1 MKTAR
6 LLLFIALLFLP
17 VLVFPQQTFT
27 LEQCIAKAVDNN
39 LRLKQQK
46 LSIRMSKADVK
57 QSKFDLL
64 PSVNAQAGLN
74 YNFGRSLDPTTY
86 QFVER
91 RVQTS
96 DVSLSSDWTLFNG
109 LKKIN
114 NMKKSQLDLKADQS
128 SYAEMKNNITLN
140 VVSSFLRVLVR
151 EKEHDLAEQKL
162 SFSKDQ
168 IERTKKLVDAG
179 SQPEGELEEVRSQML
194 ADKHQLTVA
203 DNQLEMAR
211 LDLKQ
216 LMELEP
222 DDTLRID
229 VPESLDYKLTDVDK
243 RNPQSIYK
251 QAINEQPSIKSA
263 EFQIESAKKGI
274 AIAKANFYPSLSAF
288 YNIRTNYSDAN
299 EEITGTEF
307 TGGIDTVGFVRES
320 RETVVRPAARRVREK
335 TPFETQVERNLRQQ
349 VGLTLNIPI
358 FNKWQ
363 TRTAVSKSRI
373 DLANSRLQLRQK
385 KNQLEKDIHEAYTQ
399 AKAAAQQLQ
408 SAKQSVEAS
417 EKSFSYAEKRFEQG
431 AISSYEFTSAKNQ
444 LNNAKSNLIQ
454 AKYDYIFKLKILDY
468 YQGKDIKLN

>member
-6 LLLFIALLFLP
+6 SFLLFALVLAP
-17 VLVFPQQTFT
+17 VVGLSQQTFT

-39 LRLKQQK
+39 LSLKQQK
-46 LSIRMSKADVK
+46 LSVRMSKADLK

-96 DVSLSSDWTLFNG
+96 DVSVSSDWTLFNG

-114 NMKKSQLDLKADQS
+114 SIKKSQYDLKADQS

-151 EKEHDLAEQKL
+151 KEELALAEQKF
-162 SFSKDQ
+162 SFSEDQ
-168 IERTKKLVDAG
+168 IERTKKLVEAG

-203 DNQLEMAR
+203 DNNLEMAR

-222 DDTLRID
+222 DDTLRIN
-229 VPESLDYKLTDVDK
+229 VPESLDYQLTDVDK
-243 RNPQSIYK
+243 RDPNAIYN
-251 QAINEQPSIKSA
+251 QAVNEQPSIKSA
-263 EFQIESAKKGI
+263 EYEIQSAKKGI
-274 AIAKANFYPSLSAF
+274 AIAKANFYPRLSAF
-288 YNIRTNYSDAN
+288 YDIRTNYSDAN
-299 EEITGTEF
+299 EQVTGTEF

-320 RETVVRPAARRVREK
+320 RETVVRPSARRISET
-335 TPFETQVERNLRQQ
+335 TPFETQVERNLRQS

-373 DLANSRLQLRQK
+373 DLANSRMQLRQK
-385 KNQLEKDIHEAYTQ
+385 KNQLEKDIYEAYTQ

-408 SAKQSVEAS
+408 SAKQSVQAS
-417 EKSFSYAEKRFEQG
+417 EKSFSFAEKRFEQG
-431 AISSYEFTSAKNQ
+431 VISSYEFTSAKNQ
-444 LNNAKSNLIQ
+444 LNNAKTNFIQ

-468 YQGKDIKLN
+468 YQGKNIKLD